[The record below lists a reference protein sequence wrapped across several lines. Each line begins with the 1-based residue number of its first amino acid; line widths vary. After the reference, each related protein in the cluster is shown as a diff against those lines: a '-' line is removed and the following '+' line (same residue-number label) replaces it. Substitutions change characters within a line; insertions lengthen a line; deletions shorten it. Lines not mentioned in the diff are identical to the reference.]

1 MKFKIVFFVS
11 FLLLFVYSTSFAV
24 TNEVDRKRNERERKR
39 DLRPR
44 LEHNDATSY
53 REKMRKE
60 RERKRERT
68 PKLEQHNAP
77 IYRKK
82 MRKERERK
90 RERAPRLEQQDDTAV
105 AAETSEAVD
114 ELTAEGSAVEVKEVT
129 GIELSAE
136 GSGT

>member
-1 MKFKIVFFVS
+1 
-11 FLLLFVYSTSFAV
+11 
-24 TNEVDRKRNERERKR
+24 
-39 DLRPR
+39 
-44 LEHNDATSY
+44 
-53 REKMRKE
+53 MRKK
-60 RERKRERT
+60 REWKRERT

-77 IYRKK
+77 TYRKK

-114 ELTAEGSAVEVKEVT
+114 EQTAEGSAVEVKEVT

-136 GSGT
+136 GSAIEVKEVTGIELSAEGSAIEVKEVTG

>member
-11 FLLLFVYSTSFAV
+11 FLLLFVYSTSLAV
-24 TNEVDRKRNERERKR
+24 TNEVDRNRNERERKR

-53 REKMRKE
+53 RE
-60 RERKRERT
+60 
-68 PKLEQHNAP
+68 
-77 IYRKK
+77 K

-136 GSGT
+136 GSAVEVKEVTGIELSAEGSGT